1 MYLLPWRNAIHQTD
15 FCRRG
20 HCVYET
26 VLLAGKRCFM
36 DFMSLSPEMF
46 EVYFSAE
53 KNKSSA
59 IKRWFKNDLVA
70 CSLSAADLL
79 ISHIISKTW

>member
-59 IKRWFKNDLVA
+59 IKRDDLKMIWWLV
-70 CSLSAADLL
+70 LFLQQ
-79 ISHIISKTW
+79 IF

>member
-1 MYLLPWRNAIHQTD
+1 MLNMYLLPWRNAIHQTD

-59 IKRWFKNDLVA
+59 IKRDDLKMIWWLV
-70 CSLSAADLL
+70 LFLQQ
-79 ISHIISKTW
+79 IF